1 MTEAIYPGSFDPITN
16 GHLNLIDRASS
27 IFDSIHVAVVTNPNK
42 DPLFSADTRVELIEQ
57 SLENHESVS
66 VASFEGLLVDYVQKR
81 GGNVILR
88 GLRALSDFEYEF
100 QMSTMNKRL
109 AEDVETIYMMAGEQ
123 YSFLSSSIVKEV
135 REFDG
140 DIESLVPPEVAEALK
155 KKFSDS

>member
-16 GHLNLIDRASS
+16 GHLDLIDRASS

-42 DPLFSADTRVELIEQ
+42 QPLFSAETRVDLINQALAER
-57 SLENHESVS
+57 ENVT
-66 VASFEGLLVDYVQKR
+66 VDNFDGLLVDYVHEC
-81 GGNVILR
+81 GANVILR

-109 AEDVETIYMMAGEQ
+109 ADDVETIYMMAGEQ

-135 REFDG
+135 GQFDG
-140 DIESLVPPEVAEALK
+140 EIDSLVPPVVAKKLK
-155 KKFSDS
+155 EEFSV

>member
-42 DPLFSADTRVELIEQ
+42 DPLFSADDRVELIER
-57 SLENHESVS
+57 SLEDRENVS
-66 VASFEGLLVDYVQKR
+66 VASFDGLLVDYVQNR
-81 GGNVILR
+81 GANVILR

-109 AEDVETIYMMAGEQ
+109 VDDIETIYMMAGEQ

-135 REFDG
+135 GEFDG
-140 DIESLVPPEVAEALK
+140 EIESLVPPEVAEALK
-155 KKFSDS
+155 KKFSD